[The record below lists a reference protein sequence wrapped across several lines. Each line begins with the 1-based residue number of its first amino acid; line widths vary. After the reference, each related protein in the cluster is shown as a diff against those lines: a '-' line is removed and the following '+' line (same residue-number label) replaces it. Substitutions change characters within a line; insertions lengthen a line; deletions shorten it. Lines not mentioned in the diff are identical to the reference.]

1 MSKTETC
8 IRESCE
14 RTASARGLCFRH
26 YNQCSASVSR
36 KVTTWDEL
44 VELGLC
50 LPRVNGRKRSGEFSK
65 LLSAARACR
74 EEST

>member
-1 MSKTETC
+1 MSKTENC
-8 IRESCE
+8 MRQSCDQ
-14 RTASARGLCFRH
+14 TVSARGLCFRH
-26 YNQCSASVSR
+26 YHQCSASVSR

-50 LPRVNGRKRSGEFSK
+50 LPLANGRKVSGEFSK

-74 EEST
+74 KESP